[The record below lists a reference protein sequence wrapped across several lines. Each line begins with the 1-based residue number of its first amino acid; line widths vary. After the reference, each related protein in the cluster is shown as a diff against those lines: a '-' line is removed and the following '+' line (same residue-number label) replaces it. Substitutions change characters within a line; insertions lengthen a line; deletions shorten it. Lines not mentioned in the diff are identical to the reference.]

1 VRLRARRGFATLFVG
16 LVALYLLTY
25 RSPSPGNLSELFT
38 ILRMTIGVTDPTK
51 MIFVKDVRDARKAC
65 ECRQD
70 CNVVIERRSPL
81 EVARLTVVPS
91 SGGQCELT
99 SYRVTKAD
107 ADAADRNGIRGAA
120 FALFRMKSQ
129 DIIRRYAPTTFL
141 HDRNAEREG
150 IAYCVFAPRRG
161 RVSEVRVVSVQL
173 VFTREELQ
181 VFMIQ
186 LLDRC
191 PADPFRGSV

>member
-1 VRLRARRGFATLFVG
+1 MTLRARKAFVTLFVG
-16 LVALYLLTY
+16 FVALYLLTY
-25 RSPSPGNLSELFT
+25 HSSSPMNLSELFT

-51 MIFVKDVRDARKAC
+51 MVFVKDVRDARKAC

-70 CNVVIERRSPL
+70 CHVVIERRSPL
-81 EVARLTVVPS
+81 EVARLTAAPS
-91 SGGQCELT
+91 SGGQCELM

-129 DIIRRYAPTTFL
+129 DIIRRYAPATFL
-141 HDRNAEREG
+141 HDKNAERES

-161 RVSEVRVVSVQL
+161 RGTEVRVVSVQL
-173 VFTREELQ
+173 AFTREELQ
-181 VFMIQ
+181 VFTIQ

-191 PADPFRGSV
+191 PADPFRGSA